1 METLLQ
7 TAGTDD
13 VGVLIESLEG
23 KDFAEQVTLNNLK
36 ERFNTDG
43 ENEVG
48 ALIESLENKVA
59 TQAELQ
65 AVKSELETIKANQTN
80 GEQLV
85 KQDGSID
92 EDKRLLDYP
101 TTPGHNQLIA
111 GDRNH
116 GFFGFVEP
124 NEFGEIENNPDGSK
138 EFDGDNL
145 ALALGISQGTS
156 QFVDTPWMKFY
167 FRGKMLFVPVK
178 TIRRSISWNTIYEA
192 GAVYGDD
199 TVGTLPPNGRA
210 GPELSID
217 GTDNSINIDT
227 DTDGGFLRDDAV
239 IAEIGDTIVLAG
251 WEEDNDGEY
260 EVLSITD
267 EKIEVDEDLNAAEGE
282 TILEGEINSRI
293 WNKADEVTQ
302 NAIETIGGNDYRI
315 RLMRGA
321 ADDPTDSYGDS
332 DRGSRGE
339 ENEWNALMLPIHYRA
354 KENDWNYN
362 DYAPES
368 VDNWQIG
375 LNDKDMMTHR
385 DLGGGSYAWCQE
397 TRENSESYRRVV
409 RGGTGVSDL
418 GASRS
423 WDTRPSRGFRPVLEL
438 VE

>member
-1 METLLQ
+1 MSNINRSNVRQ
-7 TAGTDD
+7 
-13 VGVLIESLEG
+13 I
-23 KDFAEQVTLNNLK
+23 
-36 ERFNTDG
+36 
-43 ENEVG
+43 
-48 ALIESLENKVA
+48 
-59 TQAELQ
+59 
-65 AVKSELETIKANQTN
+65 
-80 GEQLV
+80 
-85 KQDGSID
+85 GSID

-178 TIRRSISWNTIYEA
+178 TIRRSISWNAIYNA
-192 GAVYGDD
+192 GAIYGDD

-217 GTDNSINIDT
+217 ETDNSINITT
-227 DTDGGFLRDDAV
+227 DTDDGFLRDSAV
-239 IAEIGDTIVLAG
+239 LGEAGDTVVLAG
-251 WEEDNDGEY
+251 FGDNDGEH
-260 EVLSITD
+260 VIDSITD
-267 EKIEVDEDLNAAEGE
+267 EKIVITNDSTLVNYTGDAD
-282 TILEGEINSRI
+282 SRI
-293 WNKADEVTQ
+293 WNKADEVIQ
-302 NAIETIGGNDYRI
+302 DAVETIGGNDYRI

-332 DRGSRGE
+332 DKGSRGE

-375 LNDKDMMTHR
+375 LNDKDMMTHI
-385 DLGGGSYAWCQE
+385 DFGNGSYSWCQE
-397 TRENSESYRRVV
+397 TREDSESYRRVN
-409 RGGTGVSDL
+409 RGGNGASALGAGVSWPTPSS
-418 GASRS
+418 SRV
-423 WDTRPSRGFRPVLEL
+423 WRPVLEL
-438 VE
+438 L